1 MRFLIFDFEVFK
13 EDTLLGVKILDK
25 DGDRYFQTWSLE
37 EIASFYMENKDNAIW
52 IGHNNKFYDNLILQ
66 AIVKG
71 KNQKYIKEL
80 NDKIVVNGEKKYLNI
95 PLIYYDLISNHFA
108 GLKTI
113 ECVVGKN
120 ISETEVD
127 FNLDR
132 KLTEEEKLSTEK
144 YNRDDLDQ
152 TYDDFKLLYDEF
164 QLRLDI
170 ISEFNLEMSALNATE
185 AQIAAMVLGAKR
197 IPGIENQK
205 VPPIFYE
212 NLKIKNQ
219 DVLNYYFNETF
230 KTDEKL
236 QFELCGVT
244 HQMGNGG
251 LHGAKNNC
259 WCDEALYLDVSG
271 YYNLIMI
278 LFNLFSRTIP
288 KEGIEKYTHM
298 YYEQL
303 ELKKLGLKQK
313 RQAYKVI
320 LLAVWGAMKNQY
332 TDFYDIEKGSL
343 ITITGQ
349 LFLIDLLEKMEGK
362 IDLIQSNT
370 DGIMVKPINGHTK
383 EEILDIVK
391 EWCDRTGFV
400 IEPKTIYNII
410 QRDVNNYLY
419 LDDKKKIHT
428 KGEALKHYAGD
439 KSPFDTNSYQSKE
452 PLIIAKGIVDYLV
465 YDIAP
470 EETVE
475 KYKNNLRLFQ
485 YICKKNSFDWLEYEL
500 KSNNEIIST
509 TKLQNVNRVFASNS
523 KDTIGQ
529 VYKRKVEGKKDKYQ
543 NLPDNVFVYNDE
555 ILSENSIIELSKKID
570 YNYYV
575 QRICERI
582 LEFLPE

>member
-13 EDTLLGVKILDK
+13 EDTLLGVKILDGEK
-25 DGDRYFQTWSLE
+25 EEYYQTWSLE
-37 EIASFYMENKDNAIW
+37 EITKFYYENKDDAIW
-52 IGHNNKFYDNLILQ
+52 IGHNNKAYDNLILQ

-71 KNQKYIKEL
+71 KTQSQIKLL
-80 NDKIVVNGEKKYLNI
+80 NDAIIRGEKRYLNI

-108 GLKTI
+108 SLKTL

-120 ISETEVD
+120 ISESGVD
-127 FNLDR
+127 FDLDR
-132 KLTEEEKLSTEK
+132 KLTYEEKLKTES
-144 YNRDDLDQ
+144 YNKDDLDQ

-164 QLRLDI
+164 QLRLDMI
-170 ISEFNLEMSALNATE
+170 KEFNLQMSALNATE
-185 AQIAAMVLGAKR
+185 AQIASMVLGAHQ
-197 IPGIENQK
+197 IEGIENQK

-230 KTDEKL
+230 KTDEKF
-236 QFELCGVT
+236 QFMLCGVK

-251 LHGAKNNC
+251 LHGAKNNY

-288 KEGIEKYTHM
+288 EEGIKKYTHM

-320 LLAVWGAMKNQY
+320 LLAVWGAMKNKY
-332 TDFYDIEKGSL
+332 TDFYDVEKGSL

-370 DGIMVKPINGHTK
+370 DGIMVKPLEGHTK

-400 IEPKTIYNII
+400 IEPKTIYHII

-419 LDDKKKIHT
+419 LDDKQKVHT

-452 PLIIAKGIVDYLV
+452 PLIIAKGIVNYLV
-465 YDIAP
+465 YNISP
-470 EETVE
+470 EQTVE
-475 KYKNNLRLFQ
+475 GNKNNLRLFQ
-485 YICKKNSFDWLEYEL
+485 YICKKNSFDWLELETIDL
-500 KSNNEIIST
+500 DGQAHTER
-509 TKLQNVNRVFASNS
+509 LQNVNRAFASNS
-523 KDTIGQ
+523 TLISQ
-529 VYKRKVEGKKDKYQ
+529 IYKRKIEGKKDKYQ
-543 NLPDNVFVYNDE
+543 NLPNNVFVWNKE
-555 ILSENSIIELSKKID
+555 ILSKDIIVELSERID

-575 QRICERI
+575 KRIYERI